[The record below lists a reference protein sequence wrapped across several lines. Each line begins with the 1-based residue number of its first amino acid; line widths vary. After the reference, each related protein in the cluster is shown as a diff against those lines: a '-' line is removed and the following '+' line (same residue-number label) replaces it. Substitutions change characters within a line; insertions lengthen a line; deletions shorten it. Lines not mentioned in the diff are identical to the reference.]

1 MRSWSMVVA
10 LAALVSLSACNKLQ
24 EAVNSAQSGG
34 SDAIAAAQQR
44 TEDTGKTDPLLENPQ
59 VGDLYAGKI
68 SAISAITFRDERS
81 GSTSTTE
88 DVFGLL
94 KVVEVKDD
102 SVVVITENSGWPNA
116 RGARNDLRGDLKTIE
131 WDEEERIILK
141 REELPALMA
150 NGDIIETRRL

>member
-1 MRSWSMVVA
+1 MRNGSMVVA
-10 LAALVSLSACNKLQ
+10 LVALVSLAACDKLQ
-24 EAVNSAQSGG
+24 GVINSDKSSG

-44 TEDTGKTDPLLENPQ
+44 TEDVGKTDPLLENPQ

-68 SAISAITFRDERS
+68 SAISAVSFSNERS
-81 GSTSTTE
+81 RDTDE
-88 DVFGLL
+88 EVFGLL

-116 RGARNDLRGDLKTIE
+116 RGARNDLRGDLKGIS

-141 REELPALMA
+141 RHELPALMA
-150 NGDIIETRRL
+150 NGDIVETRRL